1 MDQTLNY
8 LAERIGVPSF
18 LIGIV
23 FIIAALILYFFP
35 PKKINYLYGYRTRS
49 SIKNQQVWDFSQK
62 YSAVKMLQL
71 GLFLIV
77 VSLLHIFIPISQD
90 HTTFIEIGLVI
101 LGCIY
106 MFVTTEKALKKNF
119 LNEK

>member
-49 SIKNQQVWDFSQK
+49 SMKNQQVWDFSQK

-77 VSLLHIFIPISQD
+77 VSLLHIFIPISQE

>member
-49 SIKNQQVWDFSQK
+49 SMKNQQVWDFSQK